1 MVESV
6 IGLLKQN
13 QRLTQATRC
22 YEGFLSGTQ
31 FPTVRLLS
39 PFDILWLFSALM
51 ARNTPLAILFFI
63 QAHTRLWCL
72 LLCAFFIGYYW
83 LQRKPKPHPYVKHNR
98 TSNGCYGR

>member
-51 ARNTPLAILFFI
+51 ARNTPLAILFSSKPIPGLVFI
-63 QAHTRLWCL
+63 AMRIFHWL
-72 LLCAFFIGYYW
+72 LLAA
-83 LQRKPKPHPYVKHNR
+83 KEAK
-98 TSNGCYGR
+98 TSSVCET

>member
-39 PFDILWLFSALM
+39 PFDI
-51 ARNTPLAILFFI
+51 
-63 QAHTRLWCL
+63 C
-72 LLCAFFIGYYW
+72 
-83 LQRKPKPHPYVKHNR
+83 
-98 TSNGCYGR
+98 GCSLR